1 MPAAASPSVPASG
14 KPAQGQSLVARRQA
28 VVCPGVGM
36 LSPMTAASASGA
48 IITDADGREFIDFAS
63 GIGVMSV
70 GHGDQAVIE
79 AVSAQVR
86 SLQHACI
93 HVATYEPYVALCEK
107 LVELFPHHESDSAT
121 STDNQPDGTKAML
134 VNTGAEAVENAI
146 KIARQATGRAGI
158 ICFTG
163 AFHGRTLLAATLTS
177 KVHLKQGCGPF
188 APEIYRLPF
197 PVALPG
203 ETISEADL
211 VKRELHRLERALA
224 DTVAAQQVAAIII
237 EVVQG
242 EGGFNVAPRAYL
254 EGLRRICDEHGIV
267 LIFDEVQ
274 SGFCRTGKWA
284 GYDHFD
290 IKPDLSP
297 WAKAMGGGLP
307 IACVI
312 GKASVMDKVNPGT
325 LGGTYGGNPVAC
337 AAALAAIARM
347 EELDLNAR
355 AAAIGD
361 TLRER
366 FTDLQEK
373 TNTVTDVRGLGAMM
387 AIELCEDGDPM
398 KPATGMVKAII
409 DDCRSQGLLIIAAGI
424 AGNCIRT
431 LVPLVITDE
440 QLSRGLDILCQSVTR
455 HAQKA

>member
-1 MPAAASPSVPASG
+1 MPAAASPTAPASTSS
-14 KPAQGQSLVARRQA
+14 GQSLVARRQA
-28 VVCPGVGM
+28 AVCPGVGM

-70 GHGDQAVIE
+70 GHSDPAVIA
-79 AVSAQVR
+79 AVNQQVAT
-86 SLQHACI
+86 LQHACI

-107 LVELFPHHESDSAT
+107 LNALFPHHETDGDS
-121 STDNQPDGTKAML
+121 TKTML

-188 APEIYRLPF
+188 APEVYRLPF

-203 ETISEADL
+203 ETIGEADL
-211 VKRELHRLERALA
+211 VQRELHRLERAFA
-224 DTVAAQQVAAIII
+224 DTVSPQHVAAIII

-242 EGGFNVAPRAYL
+242 EGGFTVAPKAYL

-274 SGFCRTGKWA
+274 AGFCRTGKWA
-284 GYDHFD
+284 GYDHFGV
-290 IKPDLSP
+290 KPDLSP

-337 AAALAAIARM
+337 AASLAAIGQM

-355 AAAIGD
+355 ATAIGK
-361 TLRER
+361 TLHER
-366 FTDLQEK
+366 FTALQK
-373 TNTVTDVRGLGAMM
+373 KAKTVTDVRGLGAML
-387 AIELCEDGDPM
+387 AIELSEGGNPM
-398 KPATGMVKAII
+398 KPATAMVKAII
-409 DDCRSQGLLIIAAGI
+409 DDCRDQGLLIIAAGVS
-424 AGNCIRT
+424 GQCIRT

-440 QLSRGLDILCQSVTR
+440 QLGRGLDILCDSVTR
-455 HAQKA
+455 HANQA

>member
-14 KPAQGQSLVARRQA
+14 QPTRGQSLVARRQA

-63 GIGVMSV
+63 GIGVMGV
-70 GHGDQAVIE
+70 GHSNQAVID
-79 AVSAQVR
+79 AVTEQVGT
-86 SLQHACI
+86 LQHACI

-107 LVELFPHHESDSAT
+107 LVELFPHHQAKPGYEQDS
-121 STDNQPDGTKAML
+121 TKAML

-146 KIARQATGRAGI
+146 KIARQATGRGGI

-188 APEIYRLPF
+188 APEVYRLPF

-203 ETISEADL
+203 EKISEADL
-211 VKRELHRLERALA
+211 VKRELHRLERAFA
-224 DTVAAQQVAAIII
+224 DTVSPQHVAAIII

-242 EGGFNVAPRAYL
+242 EGGFNVAPKAYL
-254 EGLRRICDEHGIV
+254 EGLRRICDQHGIV

-274 SGFCRTGKWA
+274 AGFCRTGKWA
-284 GYDHFD
+284 GYDHFGVL
-290 IKPDLSP
+290 PDLSP

-325 LGGTYGGNPVAC
+325 LGGTYGGNPVSC
-337 AAALAAIARM
+337 AAALAAIKQM
-347 EELDLNAR
+347 EALDLNAR
-355 AAAIGD
+355 ADAIGK

-366 FTDLQEK
+366 FTALQK
-373 TNTVTDVRGLGAMM
+373 KVKTVTDVRGLGAMI
-387 AIELCEDGDPM
+387 AIELSEGGDPTR
-398 KPATGMVKAII
+398 PATGMVKAII
-409 DDCRSQGLLIIAAGI
+409 DDCRSKGLLIIAAGVY
-424 AGNCIRT
+424 GNCIRT

-440 QLSRGLDILCQSVTR
+440 QLSRGLDILCESVTQ
-455 HAQKA
+455 HAEKA

>member
-14 KPAQGQSLVARRQA
+14 KPTRGQSLVARRQA

-63 GIGVMSV
+63 GIGVMGV
-70 GHGDQAVIE
+70 GHSDRAVVD
-79 AVSAQVR
+79 AVREQVGR
-86 SLQHACI
+86 LQHACI

-107 LVELFPHHESDSAT
+107 LVELFPHHEKPADS
-121 STDNQPDGTKAML
+121 TKAML

-158 ICFTG
+158 ICYTG

-188 APEIYRLPF
+188 APEVYRLPF

-203 ETISEADL
+203 EKISEADL
-211 VKRELHRLERALA
+211 VRRELHRLERAFA
-224 DTVAAQQVAAIII
+224 DTVAPQHVAAIII

-242 EGGFNVAPRAYL
+242 EGGFNVAPKAYL
-254 EGLRRICDEHGIV
+254 EGLRRICDQHGIV

-274 SGFCRTGKWA
+274 AGFCRTGKWA
-284 GYDHFD
+284 GYDHFGVL
-290 IKPDLSP
+290 PDLSP

-325 LGGTYGGNPVAC
+325 LGGTYGGNPVSC
-337 AAALAAIARM
+337 AAALAAIGQM
-347 EELDLNAR
+347 EALDLNAR
-355 AAAIGD
+355 ATAIGT
-361 TLRER
+361 TLRDR
-366 FTDLQEK
+366 FTALQK
-373 TNTVTDVRGLGAMM
+373 KVKAVADVRGLGAMM
-387 AIELCEDGDPM
+387 AIELCELVDGAGDPM
-398 KPATGMVKAII
+398 KPATAMVKAII
-409 DDCRSQGLLIIAAGI
+409 DDCRGRGLLIIAAGVY
-424 AGNCIRT
+424 GNCIRT

-440 QLSRGLDILCQSVTR
+440 QLNRGLDILCESVTR
-455 HAQKA
+455 HAKQA

>member
-1 MPAAASPSVPASG
+1 MPDTAHPPTNSQSSTA
-14 KPAQGQSLVARRQA
+14 KGQSLVARRQA

-48 IITDADGREFIDFAS
+48 VITDADGREFIDFAS

-70 GHGDQAVIE
+70 GHSDESVVQAICTQ
-79 AVSAQVR
+79 AGL
-86 SLQHACI
+86 LQHACI

-107 LVELFPHHESDSAT
+107 LVELFPHHEAKPGYENDS
-121 STDNQPDGTKAML
+121 TKAML

-146 KIARQATGRAGI
+146 KIARQATGRGGI

-163 AFHGRTLLAATLTS
+163 AFHGRTLLASTLTS

-188 APEIYRLPF
+188 APEVYRLPF
-197 PVALPG
+197 PKALPG
-203 ETISEADL
+203 EKISEADL
-211 VKRELHRLERALA
+211 VQRELLRLERALA
-224 DTVAAQQVAAIII
+224 DTVSPQHVAAIII

-242 EGGFNVAPRAYL
+242 EGGFNVAPKAYL
-254 EGLRRICDEHGIV
+254 EGLRKVCDAHGIV

-284 GYDHFD
+284 GYEHSGV
-290 IKPDLSP
+290 KPDLSP

-337 AAALAAIARM
+337 AAALATIARM
-347 EELDLNAR
+347 EELGLNAR
-355 AAAIGD
+355 AAEIGS
-361 TLRER
+361 TLHTR
-366 FTDLQEK
+366 FSELQK
-373 TNTVTDVRGLGAMM
+373 KVKAVTDVRGLGAMM
-387 AIELCEDGDPM
+387 AIELCEQGDPL
-398 KPATGMVKAII
+398 KPATTLVKAVI
-409 DDCRSQGLLIIAAGI
+409 DDCRSQGLLIIAAGVS
-424 AGNCIRT
+424 GNCIRVLT
-431 LVPLVITDE
+431 PLVITDE
-440 QLSRGLDILCQSVTR
+440 QLDRGLDILCESVTR
-455 HAQKA
+455 HATKA

>member
-1 MPAAASPSVPASG
+1 MPATASTNPAP
-14 KPAQGQSLVARRQA
+14 PAPGTRGAGLVARRQK
-28 VVCPGVGM
+28 VVCSGVGM
-36 LSPMTAASASGA
+36 LSPMTVDTASGA

-63 GIGVMSV
+63 GIGVMGV
-70 GHGDQAVIE
+70 GHGDAAVVE
-79 AVSAQVR
+79 AVRRQVGD
-86 SLQHACI
+86 LQHACI

-107 LVELFPHHESDSAT
+107 LVDLFPHHEKADDS
-121 STDNQPDGTKAML
+121 TKAML
-134 VNTGAEAVENAI
+134 ISTGAEAVENSI
-146 KIARQATGRAGI
+146 KIARQATGRAGV

-163 AFHGRTLLAATLTS
+163 AFHGRTLLAGSLTS
-177 KVHLKQGCGPF
+177 KTRLKEGCGPY

-197 PVALPG
+197 PKAMPG
-203 ETISEADL
+203 EVIDEAAL
-211 VKRELHRLERALA
+211 VERELTRLERAFD
-224 DTVAAQQVAAIII
+224 DTVSAGQVAAIII

-242 EGGFNVAPRAYL
+242 EGGFNVAPKAYL

-284 GYDHFD
+284 GYEHSGV
-290 IKPDLSP
+290 KPDLSP

-355 AAAIGD
+355 ATAIGN
-361 TLRER
+361 TIHQR
-366 FTDLQEK
+366 FSDLQKKVEQ
-373 TNTVTDVRGLGAMM
+373 VTDVRGLGAMV
-387 AIELCEDGDPM
+387 AIELCENGDPTR
-398 KPATGMVKAII
+398 PAPAIVKAVI
-409 DDCRSQGLLIIAAGI
+409 DDCRNQGLLVIAAGV
-424 AGNCIRT
+424 AGNCVRVLT
-431 LVPLVITDE
+431 PLVITDE
-440 QLSRGLDILCQSVTR
+440 QLWRGLDILCQSIEQ
-455 HAQKA
+455 HANG